1 LPRAKTV
8 LIAAGIAVVVFAVI
22 GILYA
27 TTFCACEHGDDGAP
41 AGNATPVQNTPPSL
55 PTACGVNPAPAVS
68 VAPTEFGYRQL
79 TSPARELPVSTPLR
93 IAGQMNPFEGAFTVT
108 IFDRQGRRV
117 ATQDYTKNNASLAF
131 DVVLPFEV
139 TSPLA
144 ACVWVHERSGRDG
157 SATNI
162 TQVPVLLLP

>member
-1 LPRAKTV
+1 LPKAKTI
-8 LIAAGIAVVVFAVI
+8 LIAVGIAAAALVII
-22 GILYA
+22 GILFASTY
-27 TTFCACEHGDDGAP
+27 CACEHGDHVPQGAST
-41 AGNATPVQNTPPSL
+41 TPVQNTPPPL
-55 PTACGVNPAPAVS
+55 PTACGPNPAPAVS
-68 VAPTEFGYRQL
+68 VPPTEFGYRQL
-79 TSPARELPVSTPLR
+79 TSPARELPVSSPLR
-93 IAGQMNPFEGAFTVT
+93 VAGQMNPFEGAFTVT

-117 ATQDYTKNNASLAF
+117 ATEDYRKANTSLAF